1 MAPARPVGP
10 GFFPLDEE
18 LGLLPGSL
26 SPQSQDHLTRLAAWM
41 PFDRAAEMV
50 AALTGVQVSEATI
63 RRQTYLAGTAYEA
76 VQETQATATE
86 EPVCPTLADKLVLSV
101 DGAMV
106 PLVHGQWAEVKTLVI
121 GEVPGGQE
129 TGTVKST
136 HLSYFS
142 RMSEASVFAEQASVE
157 TRRRGVADAAQ
168 VCAVMDGAEWIDG
181 VVDLQC
187 PDALRILD
195 FPHAAQAVSAI
206 GQEAGMGESETSPP
220 WVATQLQ
227 TLKHEGPAPVLAEL
241 ARLCALFPCNEQMN
255 TSYAYLARRE
265 ERMQYHQYQQDG
277 WPIGSGIVESG
288 NKVVMQA
295 RLKGAGM
302 QWAASH
308 VNPMLAL
315 RTAACN
321 DRWDEAQQQLRA
333 YRHEQRYLRRH
344 HLVLQRVRH
353 QVCRTLH
360 QRIAQRRQ
368 EPSSPPVLPATPPPP
383 ATKLMPKYSWRQ
395 PFLRQPSCAKT

>member
-1 MAPARPVGP
+1 VGL

-26 SPQSQDHLTRLAAWM
+26 SPLFKNHLTRLATWM
-41 PFDRAAEMV
+41 PFERAAQMLGV
-50 AALTGVQVSEATI
+50 LTGVQVSEATT
-63 RRQTYLAGTAYEA
+63 RRQTYGAGAAYEA
-76 VQETQATATE
+76 VQAGQALAPE
-86 EPVCPTLADKLVLSV
+86 DSGDPPADKLVLSV

-121 GEVPGGQE
+121 GEVAAGQE
-129 TGTVKST
+129 AGEVHCQ

-142 RMSEASVFAEQASVE
+142 RMSEASVFAGQASVE
-157 TRRRGVADAAQ
+157 TARRGVMEAKQ

-181 VVDLQC
+181 LVDLHR

-206 GQEAGMGESETSPP
+206 GQEADVPEMAS
-220 WVATQLQ
+220 WLATQLHE
-227 TLKHEGPAPVLAEL
+227 LKHEGPAAVLAEL
-241 ARLCALFPCNEQMN
+241 GRLCALFPLNEQMRQQE
-255 TSYAYLARRE
+255 AYLLKRE
-265 ERMQYHQYQQDG
+265 ERLHYPQYQQDG

-288 NKVVMQA
+288 HKVVMQA

-302 QWAASH
+302 HWAPGH

-321 DRWDEAQQQLRA
+321 DRWDQAQQQLRA
-333 YRHEQRYLRRH
+333 WRQAHRYRRREH
-344 HLVLQRVRH
+344 RALQRVRQ
-353 QVCRTLH
+353 QVCRTLLK
-360 QRIAQRRQ
+360 RVAQGQ
-368 EPSSPPVLPATPPPP
+368 DNSPPPP
-383 ATKLMPKYSWRQ
+383 PLPAPSSLPPAKLLPKYSWRQ
-395 PFLRQPSCAKT
+395 SFLRRPMCAKR